1 LTGDDVTEGAST
13 LTGLRLLAA
22 EAVAR
27 EAGAIARRRFLDRSF
42 TVGFKGPQDFLTEVD
57 GETEAFIAERLLK
70 VFPGDGFIGEEGKA
84 RPAGAGGA
92 AWVVDPIDGTANFA
106 RGVPHFCV
114 SIACVAS
121 GRVEVG
127 VIYDP
132 MHDELFAARLGGGA
146 RLNGASIQA
155 SGQTSLAGSAV
166 EVGWNRRAGVNQY
179 AELLRRVASTGASPT
194 LTGSGA
200 LALAYVAAGRVDGFV
215 EHHIHAWDCLAG
227 IALVS
232 EAGGYASDFLSGE
245 GLARGA
251 PLIACAPG
259 IRRALIA
266 AAAFEG
272 VRP

>member
-1 LTGDDVTEGAST
+1 MTEGAST

-70 VFPGDGFIGEEGKA
+70 VFPGDGFIGEESKA

-132 MHDELFAARLGGGA
+132 MRDELFAARLGAGA
-146 RLNGASIQA
+146 RLNGASTQA

-166 EVGWNRRAGVNQY
+166 EVGWNMRAGAGQY
-179 AELLRRVASTGASPT
+179 VDLLRRIASSGASPYRA
-194 LTGSGA
+194 GSGA
-200 LALAYVAAGRVDGFV
+200 LALAYVAAGRLDGYV
-215 EHHIHAWDCLAG
+215 EHHMHAWDCLAG
-227 IALVS
+227 ILLAS
-232 EAGGYASDFLSGE
+232 EAGGYVNDYLRAG
-245 GLARGA
+245 GLTHGA
-251 PLIACAPG
+251 PIIACAPG
-259 IRRALIA
+259 VKGALVET
-266 AAAFEG
+266 AAFEG
-272 VRP
+272 V